1 MVNSTFQTCQSL
13 LARWGEDVLTGNP
26 PLRYSVGVGAINQF
40 ELRPRTITLLG
51 GSPAAGKTAFTVQAV
66 FDALRLN
73 SDLRAT
79 IANVEMSPQQL
90 LERYLARLT
99 GIDGRDIRE
108 RVRSAATIERMQRSL
123 QTIADI
129 SERLAFV
136 SPPFSMHNIAEAAT
150 EFGADLILIDYIQRI
165 RPANASGDQ
174 RSSVNS
180 IMHDLRRFTQAG
192 VAVIAVAAVSRTKD
206 KAGRTSYD
214 GGGLNLASFRES
226 SELEFGADDAYIL
239 VTDESVQNGI
249 RLKHLKSR
257 YGAQHDILLSFD
269 RACQRFT
276 DPVPLTPPITSLP
289 TILASTPAAAAP
301 AAEAAP

>member
-1 MVNSTFQTCQSL
+1 MSNSFYQTCQSFF
-13 LARWGEDVLTGNP
+13 RDWSNDVSTGAP

-40 ELRPRTITLLG
+40 ELRPGSLTLVG
-51 GSPAAGKTAFTVQAV
+51 GSPAAGKTAFTGQAV
-66 FDALRLN
+66 FDALRMTSHLKA
-73 SDLRAT
+73 LVC
-79 IANVEMSPQQL
+79 NVEMTPQQL

-108 RVRSAATIERMQRSL
+108 RVRSEATIERMQRSL

-165 RPANASGDQ
+165 RSANPTGDQ

-192 VAVIAVAAVSRTKD
+192 VAVIAIAAVSRTKD
-206 KAGRTSYD
+206 KAGRASYD
-214 GGGLNLASFRES
+214 GDGLNLASFRES

-239 VTDESVQNGI
+239 VPDESVQNGI

-257 YGAQHDILLSFD
+257 YGAQRDILLSFD

-289 TILASTPAAAAP
+289 TILASIPAAAP
-301 AAEAAP
+301 AAEAAS

>member
-1 MVNSTFQTCQSL
+1 MSNSFYQTCQSFF
-13 LARWGEDVLTGNP
+13 RDWSNDVSTGAP

-40 ELRPRTITLLG
+40 ELRPGSLTLVG
-51 GSPAAGKTAFTVQAV
+51 GSPAAGKTAFTGQAV
-66 FDALRLN
+66 FDALRMTSHLKA
-73 SDLRAT
+73 LVC
-79 IANVEMSPQQL
+79 NVEMTPQQL

-108 RVRSAATIERMQRSL
+108 RVRSEVTIERMQRGL
-123 QTIADI
+123 ETIAGI
-129 SERLAFV
+129 AERLAFV
-136 SPPFSMHNIAEAAT
+136 SPPFSMHNIATAAT

-165 RPANASGDQ
+165 RPANPTGDQ

-192 VAVIAVAAVSRTKD
+192 VAVIAIAAVSRTKD
-206 KAGRTSYD
+206 KVGRASYD
-214 GGGLNLASFRES
+214 GDGLNLASFRES

-257 YGAQHDILLSFD
+257 YGAQRDILLSFD